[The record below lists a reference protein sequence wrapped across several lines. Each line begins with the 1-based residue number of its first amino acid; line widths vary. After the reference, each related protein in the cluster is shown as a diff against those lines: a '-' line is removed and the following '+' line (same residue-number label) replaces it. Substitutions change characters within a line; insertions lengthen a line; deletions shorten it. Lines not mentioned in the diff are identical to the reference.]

1 VSERLVSLLEH
12 VGTSS
17 LIFVPTSEDFE
28 VPELRP
34 VLDLYGRGK
43 DFSAVDR
50 AKLCR
55 LAWELTADSFGG
67 RHQLYERL
75 HSGDPAT
82 IIAAVY
88 QRYDK
93 ENAVD
98 IVNRLLE
105 SSGS

>member
-1 VSERLVSLLEH
+1 
-12 VGTSS
+12 
-17 LIFVPTSEDFE
+17 

-34 VLDLYGRGK
+34 FLELYGRGK
-43 DFSAVDR
+43 DFSALDR
-50 AKLCR
+50 AGLSR

-67 RHQLYERL
+67 RQQLYERL

-93 ENAVD
+93 TNAVD
-98 IVNRLLE
+98 IVKRLLE